1 MGIASDINPSHIL
14 ITISDSLCLTIL
26 YPLLHNVPSALD
38 SEKIYRSIYM
48 EWDIQLCIL
57 IACIFLHCVLSVE
70 IRCCIDEELRLY
82 LFCDIRTEINVR
94 DYAEL
99 VN

>member
-1 MGIASDINPSHIL
+1 
-14 ITISDSLCLTIL
+14 
-26 YPLLHNVPSALD
+26 
-38 SEKIYRSIYM
+38 M
-48 EWDIQLCIL
+48 EWDTQLCIL
-57 IACIFLHCVLSVE
+57 IACIFLQCVLSVE
-70 IRCCIDEELRLY
+70 KRCCIDEELRLY